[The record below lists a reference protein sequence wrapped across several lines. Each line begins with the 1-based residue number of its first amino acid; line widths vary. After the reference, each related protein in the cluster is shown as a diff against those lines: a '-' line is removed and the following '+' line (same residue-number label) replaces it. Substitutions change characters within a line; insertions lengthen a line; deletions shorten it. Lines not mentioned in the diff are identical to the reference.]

1 MTTRRRWL
9 PHPWLSLVLLGI
21 WQLLVNQ
28 LSVGSLLLGLVLAL
42 LIPQLT
48 RRFWPQPPTL
58 YRPLVLARFGLRVL
72 GDIMVANF
80 QVARMVLGPNARLR
94 PAFVVYPL
102 ELRDEFAISVL
113 ANTISLTP
121 GTVSA
126 DISDDHACL
135 LIHGLDVPDAQEL
148 IDTIRQRYEKPL
160 MEAFECSRP

>member
-1 MTTRRRWL
+1 MVSRRRWL
-9 PHPWLSLVLLGI
+9 PHPWLSLLLLII

-28 LSVGSLLLGLVLAL
+28 LSLGSLLLGLLLAL

-48 RRFWPQPPTL
+48 RLFWPNPPTL
-58 YRPLVLARFGLRVL
+58 YRPGVLAGFMLRVL
-72 GDIMVANF
+72 GDIVIANF

-126 DISDDHACL
+126 DISDDHRSL

-148 IDTIRQRYEKPL
+148 IDVIKQRYEKPL
-160 MEAFECSRP
+160 MEIFECSRT

>member
-1 MTTRRRWL
+1 MTNRRRWL
-9 PHPWLSLVLLGI
+9 PHPWLSLVLLI
-21 WQLLVNQ
+21 VWQLLVNQ

-113 ANTISLTP
+113 ANAISLTP
-121 GTVSA
+121 GTLSA
-126 DISDDHACL
+126 DISDDHGSL

-148 IDTIRQRYEKPL
+148 IDTIKQRYEKPL
-160 MEAFECSRP
+160 MEAFECSRS